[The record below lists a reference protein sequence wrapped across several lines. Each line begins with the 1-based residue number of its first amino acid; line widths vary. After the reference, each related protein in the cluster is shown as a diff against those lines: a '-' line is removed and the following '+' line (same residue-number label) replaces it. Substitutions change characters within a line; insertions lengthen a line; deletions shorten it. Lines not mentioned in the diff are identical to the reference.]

1 MTLSD
6 NTIIQTKPYKKGL
19 IDAKGNLYNV
29 MSNGYAFRGYA
40 IYSIK
45 NNELHEISLS
55 DRIKEL
61 QEEAKEKGF
70 RLDFAQPLI
79 DSNHLSSTWYSG
91 EIATLEYGNKV
102 ISFVCTEKVRLA
114 IMDKVTNL
122 PKHFFV
128 DTNGVGTYYC
138 PDFCKLFKDD
148 AEIIQKES
156 TKELVWTSRSIVRPE
171 FKTPNGETV
180 DYKKST
186 VRTNGKKK
194 ISLNE
199 FLFYD
204 ENILDIFKDVE
215 KFLPLFEGETDIKF
229 VTKKGR
235 PRNDI

>member
-1 MTLSD
+1 MTPLDS
-6 NTIIQTKPYKKGL
+6 TIIQTKPYKTGL
-19 IDAKGNLYNV
+19 IDTKGNLYNV
-29 MSNGYAFRGYA
+29 TSNGYAFRGYA

-45 NNELHEISLS
+45 NGELHEIPLTE
-55 DRIKEL
+55 RIKEL

-70 RLDFAQPLI
+70 ELNFAQPLI

-91 EIATLEYGNKV
+91 EIATLEYNSKV

-114 IMDKVTNL
+114 IMDKTTSL
-122 PKHFFV
+122 PKHYFV

-148 AEIIQKES
+148 ADIIQKES
-156 TKELVWTSRSIVRPE
+156 SKELVWTSRSIVRPE
-171 FKTPNGETV
+171 FKTPDGETV
-180 DYKKST
+180 DYNKST
-186 VRTNGKKK
+186 VRANGKKK
-194 ISLNE
+194 TSLKE

-204 ENILDIFKDVE
+204 ENILDVFKDVE

-235 PRNDI
+235 PRK

>member
-1 MTLSD
+1 MTPLDS
-6 NTIIQTKPYKKGL
+6 TIIQTKPYKSGL

-45 NNELHEISLS
+45 NNELHEIPLS
-55 DRIKEL
+55 ERISEL
-61 QEEAKEKGF
+61 QKEAKEKGF
-70 RLDFAQPLI
+70 ELNFAQPFI

-91 EIATLEYGNKV
+91 EIATLEYKNKI

-114 IMDKVTNL
+114 IMDKLTNI

-148 AEIIQKES
+148 ADIIQKEANR
-156 TKELVWTSRSIVRPE
+156 ELIWTSRSIVRPE
-171 FKTPNGETV
+171 FKTPEGETV

-186 VRTNGKKK
+186 VCTGKKK
-194 ISLNE
+194 KTSLTE

-204 ENILDIFKDVE
+204 ENILDIFQDVD
-215 KFLPLFEGETDIKF
+215 KFLPLFEGETKIEF
-229 VTKKGR
+229 VKKKGR
-235 PRNDI
+235 PAK